1 MVSEAVNMTAT
12 TTPKIMAI
20 YQEQHETECGHQ
32 HQTNEVTSADDN
44 GRARNNNCWKCG
56 DTGHFARECPC
67 TILQKVINLNQIQ
80 WLPMQKLISL
90 GLYQ

>member
-12 TTPKIMAI
+12 ATPKIMAI
-20 YQEQHETECGHQ
+20 YQEQHEAECGHQ
-32 HQTNEVTSADDN
+32 HQVNEVTSADDN

-56 DTGHFARECPC
+56 DTSHFARSVLG
-67 TILQKVINLNQIQ
+67 ILQKEINPNQIQ
-80 WLPMQKLISL
+80 WLQMQKLISL